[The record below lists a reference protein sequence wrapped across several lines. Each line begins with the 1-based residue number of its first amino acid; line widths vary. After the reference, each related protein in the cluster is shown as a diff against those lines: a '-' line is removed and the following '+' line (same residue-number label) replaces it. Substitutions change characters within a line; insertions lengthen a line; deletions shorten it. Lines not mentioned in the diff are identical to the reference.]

1 MYRTILV
8 PLDGSS
14 RAEKILPHAE
24 QLAQMFRAKIVLVQ
38 VVEPVYISVGPPEVP
53 VMISQELTQQRAD
66 DTDAYLT
73 GWKVRLE
80 KKGIEVVTRV
90 EHGPIVSTIIQVA
103 EQTGADLIAL
113 ASHGRSGLARVF
125 YGSVAAGLLQH
136 ADRTLLI
143 VRSAG
148 GGKG

>member
-1 MYRTILV
+1 MYKNILV
-8 PLDGSS
+8 PLDGSN
-14 RAEKILPHAE
+14 RAEAILPHAE
-24 QLAQMFRAKIVLVQ
+24 QMAQLCRAKIILMQ
-38 VVEPVYISVGPPEVP
+38 VVEPVYISAGPPEIP

-90 EHGPIVSTIIQVA
+90 EHGPIVATIIQVA
-103 EQTGADLIAL
+103 EQEGADLIAL

-143 VRSAG
+143 VRSTG

>member
-1 MYRTILV
+1 MYKNILV
-8 PLDGSS
+8 PLDGSN
-14 RAEKILPHAE
+14 RAEAILPHAE
-24 QLAQMFRAKIVLVQ
+24 QMAQLCRAKIILMQ
-38 VVEPVYISVGPPEVP
+38 VVEPVYISAGPPEIP

-90 EHGPIVSTIIQVA
+90 EHGPIVATIIQVA
-103 EQTGADLIAL
+103 EQEGADLIAL

-143 VRSAG
+143 VRSTG
-148 GGKG
+148 GENG

>member
-24 QLAQMFRAKIVLVQ
+24 QLAQLCRAKIILTQ
-38 VVEPVYISVGPPEVP
+38 VVEPVYISAGPPEVP
-53 VMISQELTQQRAD
+53 VMISQELTQERAD
-66 DTDAYLT
+66 NAAAYLS
-73 GWKVRLE
+73 GWRVKLE
-80 KKGIEVVTRV
+80 KKGIEVMTRV
-90 EHGPIVSTIIQVA
+90 EHGPIVATIVEVA
-103 EQTGADLIAL
+103 EREDADLIAL

-143 VRSAG
+143 VRST
-148 GGKG
+148 GKG

>member
-1 MYRTILV
+1 MYKNILV
-8 PLDGSS
+8 PLDGSN
-14 RAEKILPHAE
+14 RAEAILPHAE
-24 QLAQMFRAKIVLVQ
+24 QMAQLCRAKITLMQ
-38 VVEPVYISVGPPEVP
+38 VVEPVYISAGPPEVP

-66 DTDAYLT
+66 DTAAYLT

-136 ADRTLLI
+136 VDRTLLI
-143 VRSAG
+143 VRSTG
-148 GGKG
+148 RG